1 MNCTVSLLV
10 KTKKKSKKQIEKEV
24 ERRIPS
30 HNHLDPLP
38 QAIVTELQPI
48 YARLS
53 REDLLLRCLDGFTQ
67 NRCESINQLIWLR
80 CPKQTASGRTQL
92 DFAMADAICHFN
104 DGKGH
109 HSKVLKRLG
118 INPGKYS
125 IAGFLN
131 QDRRRKT
138 ASIARSNLTEKKI
151 KQAKRQKRK
160 TAEELLI
167 QKEGIVYG
175 AGIAD

>member
-1 MNCTVSLLV
+1 MTVFRSATLR
-10 KTKKKSKKQIEKEV
+10 TF
-24 ERRIPS
+24 
-30 HNHLDPLP
+30 
-38 QAIVTELQPI
+38 
-48 YARLS
+48 LS
-53 REDLLLRCLDGFTQ
+53 QF
-67 NRCESINQLIWLR
+67 
-80 CPKQTASGRTQL
+80 KQTASGGTQL

-138 ASIARSNLTEKKI
+138 ASIARSNLTEKKN
-151 KQAKRQKRK
+151 QAS
-160 TAEELLI
+160 
-167 QKEGIVYG
+167 
-175 AGIAD
+175 